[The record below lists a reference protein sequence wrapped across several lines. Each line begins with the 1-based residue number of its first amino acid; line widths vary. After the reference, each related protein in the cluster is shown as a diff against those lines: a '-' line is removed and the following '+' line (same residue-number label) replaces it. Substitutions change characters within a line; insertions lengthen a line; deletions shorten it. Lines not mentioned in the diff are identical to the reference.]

1 MQSGALDPR
10 VDFIVN
16 GISDVSQDDTW
27 GSFGNQGGGAA
38 GEAIDRFDL
47 SLGSPAHAVILAT
60 SENHRPGMLR
70 VKEEFH
76 MMEPPTNDPKVRADM
91 VFFEVEGGGA
101 VFSTGS
107 ISYAGSLAHN
117 DYENE
122 IAKLTTNVVQRFL
135 DPEPFE
141 YPG

>member
-1 MQSGALDPR
+1 
-10 VDFIVN
+10 
-16 GISDVSQDDTW
+16 
-27 GSFGNQGGGAA
+27 
-38 GEAIDRFDL
+38 
-47 SLGSPAHAVILAT
+47 
-60 SENHRPGMLR
+60 MLR

-76 MMEPPTNDPKVRADM
+76 MTEPLGNDPKVRADM

-117 DYENE
+117 DYDNE
-122 IAKLTTNVVQRFL
+122 IAKLTGNVVRRFI

-141 YPG
+141 YPS